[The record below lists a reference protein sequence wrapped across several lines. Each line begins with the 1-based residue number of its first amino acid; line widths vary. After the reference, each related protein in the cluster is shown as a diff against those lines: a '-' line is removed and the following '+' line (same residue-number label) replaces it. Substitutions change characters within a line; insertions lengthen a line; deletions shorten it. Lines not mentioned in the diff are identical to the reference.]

1 MIIIVSADYRE
12 NLVNKVSSFTEEV
25 NTKKSVHVTLIT
37 SNEYKHNEYSDI
49 VQNEVG
55 PDSLFM

>member
-1 MIIIVSADYRE
+1 MILALY
-12 NLVNKVSSFTEEV
+12 NNM
-25 NTKKSVHVTLIT
+25 IT

-55 PDSLFM
+55 PDSLFMWHSSRVPRPDKWRYS